1 MSPDSAFGV
10 DADGLIALAA
20 EPPLQPEYRALL
32 DELCAALTV
41 PASPPLH
48 SLYLYGSVARG
59 TARPGASDLDLCLI
73 LQDPAG
79 PAACLH
85 LENLRQAL
93 QVRHPLVSKI
103 DFDIGNLNQ
112 VLETQNLDSWG
123 YWLKHHCRCLWGE
136 DLRSRF
142 APFRP
147 SREIALAVNGDFL
160 AVLYD
165 YAERIDREQTP
176 ADVLRLQRQASRKL
190 VRATNLL
197 RQKQEPSWPQ
207 SLDEHVRLFVQ
218 HYPEMAGPIDEFRQA
233 AEATAPAGAGFSDRL
248 RQMAQWMSQAL
259 APPPSRN

>member
-10 DADGLIALAA
+10 DADGLIALPA

-32 DELCAALTV
+32 DELCAALTA

-73 LQDPAG
+73 LQDPAA

-93 QVRHPLVSKI
+93 QARHPLVSKI
-103 DFDIGNLNQ
+103 DFDIGDLNQ
-112 VLETQNLDSWG
+112 VLETRNLDSWG

-160 AVLYD
+160 AVLDD
-165 YAERIDREQTP
+165 YAERIDREQMP
-176 ADVLRLQRQASRKL
+176 AEVLRLQRQASRKL

-197 RQKQEPSWPQ
+197 RQEQEPSWPQ

-218 HYPEMAGPIDEFRQA
+218 RHPEMRGPIGEFRQI
-233 AEATAPAGAGFSDRL
+233 AEAKTLACDGFTTRL
-248 RQMAQWMSQAL
+248 RNIAQWMALQAFPDS
-259 APPPSRN
+259 AI